1 MVDGYGVI
9 AGFTSLFLRPFSGL
23 EVMPR
28 RANAEIR
35 AALRD
40 QRRIRVAIAAGT
52 LGKGLKLLVSSA
64 PDSANRPT
72 QASQPGQ
79 SFTPTQ
85 GRPRLTGREI
95 QVLRL
100 IAKGLHNR
108 QIAGR
113 IHRSIKTVEKHR
125 QSLHTKLSTH
135 EVAGL
140 TRQALAMGLTATSH
154 QLCWRLDHRAKLL
167 TPRELEVLRLV
178 AQGSGNKWI
187 ASELQRSI
195 KTVDHHRENIMKKLG
210 IHEVA
215 GLTSCAILLGLL

>member
-1 MVDGYGVI
+1 M
-9 AGFTSLFLRPFSGL
+9 AASG
-23 EVMPR
+23 
-28 RANAEIR
+28 NTEIR

-40 QRRIRVAIAAGT
+40 RHRVGVAITSAGT
-52 LGKGLKLLVSSA
+52 GGQSLKLLLGTPARAKDSVETPPAGA
-64 PDSANRPT
+64 PASNPVHWGRHRPY
-72 QASQPGQ
+72 
-79 SFTPTQ
+79 Q
-85 GRPRLTGREI
+85 GEAPPRALTRREL
-95 QVLRL
+95 QVLAF

-108 QIAGR
+108 QIAAR

-140 TRQALAMGLTATSH
+140 TRYALSIGLMDKTRRRPARLGRGKQLTA
-154 QLCWRLDHRAKLL
+154 
-167 TPRELEVLRLV
+167 RELDILKLV

-187 ASELQRSI
+187 ASELHRSI

-215 GLTSCAILLGLL
+215 GLTRYAAFLGLM